1 MSSDLTSPG
10 SLSASSPELSAALQH
25 PLSFVGHARVDA
37 TRVPRSRFPLV
48 GRTLVAPLTGSDIG
62 RVKPLVVDL
71 AGTPGADRKA
81 LVWAQETFPS
91 TISKHHGALV
101 PLRRD
106 TTPSGP
112 RHTPSPTITAT
123 FASLCHSYI
132 ICYYF
137 SRPWWVA
144 QAVR

>member
-10 SLSASSPELSAALQH
+10 SLSASSSELPAALQH
-25 PLSFVGHARVDA
+25 PLGFVGHTRVDA
-37 TRVPRSRFPLV
+37 TRMPWSRFPLV
-48 GRTLVAPLTGSDIG
+48 GRTLVTPLTGPDIG

-71 AGTPGADRKA
+71 AGTPGTDRKA
-81 LVWAQETFPS
+81 LVWSQEAFPP
-91 TISKHHGALV
+91 TVSKHHGALV

-106 TTPSGP
+106 ATPSGP
-112 RHTPSPTITAT
+112 RHAPSTAIAAT

-137 SRPWWVA
+137 SRPRWRA
-144 QAVR
+144 QGVR

>member
-1 MSSDLTSPG
+1 MFPG
-10 SLSASSPELSAALQH
+10 SLPASPPELSAAHQH
-25 PLSFVGHARVDA
+25 PLSFVGHARIDA
-37 TRVPRSRFPLV
+37 TRMPWSRFSLV

-62 RVKPLVVDL
+62 RVKPLVVDF
-71 AGTPGADRKA
+71 AGTPSADRKA
-81 LVWAQETFPS
+81 LVWSQKAFPP

-106 TTPSGP
+106 PTPSGP
-112 RHTPSPTITAT
+112 RHAPLTTITTT
-123 FASLCHSYI
+123 FASLCHCYT

-137 SRPWWVA
+137 SRPRWVA